1 MASSTVQRN
10 AGVTVALAVTA
21 SAHANV
27 LIDDNTND
35 QINYTSFLNLGTKP
49 CAIRWGTTTANVG
62 TPVFP
67 TDGTNGDFVLPGNM
81 VMPLILATPTTPYY
95 LSAICGGTD
104 TTTLYVTP
112 AADQS

>member
-1 MASSTVQRN
+1 MAGSTVQRN
-10 AGVTVALAVTA
+10 AGPTVALSVTA
-21 SAHANV
+21 SAHSAV

-35 QINYTSFLNLGTKP
+35 QINYTSFLNAGSKP
-49 CAIRWGTTTANVG
+49 CAIRWATTSTTG

-67 TDGTNGDFVLPGNM
+67 ADGTNGDYVLPGNM
-81 VMPLILATPTTPYY
+81 TTPLILATPTTPYY
-95 LSAICGGTD
+95 LTAICGGTD